1 MDLVKKVFVFLGL
14 LFIGTA
20 VKANT
25 EFQTISQIN
34 YNGDSN
40 DLFFLTTAGKWGDP
54 SCPNAPYVHVK
65 SSVAGKQQILS
76 IGLAAYM
83 AGKKVQFWG
92 TCSTVPNEAGIYFD
106 AFYIVV
112 TN

>member
-1 MDLVKKVFVFLGL
+1 MKFVKKVLILLGL
-14 LFIGTA
+14 LSICTA

-40 DLFFLTTAGKWGDP
+40 DLFFITSAGKWGDP

-65 SSVAGKQQILS
+65 SSVAGRQQILS

-92 TCSTVPNEAGIYFD
+92 TCSTTPNEVGIYFD